1 MLTTTSPEFT
11 DWKRDLVDFGFKE
24 EHVNESLISK
34 LTAYGI
40 EPLKFNDD
48 QFRGY
53 FYGDSE
59 GQAGIEAVKE
69 WVELGSWQ
77 EFIEDH
83 IDWYAA
89 WKTLESKAR
98 LALVRVSE
106 SDWVLVA
113 K

>member
-11 DWKRDLVDFGFKE
+11 NWKRDLVDFGFKE
-24 EHVNESLISK
+24 AHVNDSLIAQLS
-34 LTAYGI
+34 AHDI
-40 EPLKFNDD
+40 EPIRFMDD

-53 FYGDSE
+53 YYGDTE
-59 GQAGIEAVKE
+59 EEAGSEAVKE

-98 LALVRVSE
+98 LALVKVSE
-106 SDWVLVA
+106 HDWVLIA